1 MVQRVLKYLLSM
13 PQSPTDWPSVMYR
26 WKYRLNK
33 SAGKVLAGI
42 FFWRASSVCKT
53 VSVCLFFL
61 PTKVAM
67 EMKITDDQ
75 YFDGRISSVMLSVK
89 ILLTNCVFYTDRI
102 NPSIK
107 LFNGEVFF
115 FKA

>member
-1 MVQRVLKYLLSM
+1 M
-13 PQSPTDWPSVMYR
+13 PQSPTDWPSVMYH
-26 WKYRLNK
+26 WKYKRNK

-61 PTKVAM
+61 PRKVAM

-75 YFDGRISSVMLSVK
+75 YFDRRISSVMLSVK

>member
-1 MVQRVLKYLLSM
+1 MVQRVLNYLLSM

-42 FFWRASSVCKT
+42 FFGALPLSVRP
-53 VSVCLFFL
+53 SVFVYFFL
-61 PTKVAM
+61 PRKVAM

-75 YFDGRISSVMLSVK
+75 YFDRRISSVMLSVK

-107 LFNGEVFF
+107 LFNGVVEE
-115 FKA
+115 

>member
-1 MVQRVLKYLLSM
+1 
-13 PQSPTDWPSVMYR
+13 
-26 WKYRLNK
+26 
-33 SAGKVLAGI
+33 
-42 FFWRASSVCKT
+42 
-53 VSVCLFFL
+53 
-61 PTKVAM
+61 M

-75 YFDGRISSVMLSVK
+75 YFDRRISSVMLSVK